1 MSHWLIVAILVLAL
15 LALFGSR
22 RTPVR
27 ADNAPVLPSQPGT
40 PDKTKQQPK
49 QVPWRG
55 GPVG

>member
-1 MSHWLIVAILVLAL
+1 MNQWLIVAILA
-15 LALFGSR
+15 LALFALFR
-22 RTPVR
+22 HRAPVR